1 MTCPD
6 CHGTGYAIRHPL
18 VAGTNLGDTP
28 AGTYPSPPQPCPEC
42 NGSGIASCCDTA
54 GSATGDTAPKCH
66 PLLFGDPRPAS
77 VVNRDRPWPTYA
89 PVNP

>member
-28 AGTYPSPPQPCPEC
+28 AGTYPTPPQPCPEC
-42 NGSGIASCCDTA
+42 NGTGIASCCDTA
-54 GSATGDTAPKCH
+54 GSAKGDEPVKRH
-66 PLLFGDPRPAS
+66 RLLFPGPRPAS